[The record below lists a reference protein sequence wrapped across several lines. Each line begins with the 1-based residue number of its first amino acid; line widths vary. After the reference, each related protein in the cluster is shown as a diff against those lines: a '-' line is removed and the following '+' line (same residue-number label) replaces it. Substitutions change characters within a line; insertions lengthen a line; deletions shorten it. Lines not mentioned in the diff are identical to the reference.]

1 MKDRHVVVISAD
13 AMVFEDVETLSQL
26 HALESVWD
34 RTARVDRVRSVYP
47 TITYPC
53 HTTMMTGVYPD
64 RHGIVQNEQQLMCVR
79 SGPWIHMRESVG
91 EKTIFDRAKE
101 NGLST
106 AAVFWPVTGNDPS
119 IDYLIDEY
127 WPQRGESSEQCFR
140 DSGSSEEVIEK
151 IIRPNLKL
159 VENRHRQHPFCDA
172 FIMQCA
178 CDILTEF
185 KPNLLMIHP
194 ANIDA
199 YRHQTGL
206 FSPKVTSGLHETNLW
221 LCQLMKAAD
230 DAGILDKTDFFL
242 VSDHGQLNIRRCIA
256 LNVLLAEKGLIDV
269 DEQGEIRDWTAF
281 VRSGGLSA
289 LVYLKDPADKEAV
302 RRTRAVLEEIKA
314 SETAGIGEIFTEK
327 EAREKHHLGGDFS
340 FVIETD
346 GYTTFANDWVRPL
359 VRPQDNID
367 YRFGKAT
374 HGYLPEKGPQPTLIA
389 WGPHIRPGAVLPR
402 AKLVDEAPTFAKALG
417 IEMPGTDGRVLEEL
431 FKED

>member
-13 AMVFEDVETLSQL
+13 AMVFEDVETLSRL
-26 HALESVWD
+26 YALESVWG

-79 SGPWIHMRESVG
+79 SGPWIHMRESVR
-91 EKTIFDRAKE
+91 EKTVFDLAKE
-101 NGLST
+101 NGLTT

-127 WPQRGESSEQCFR
+127 WPQHGESSEDCFR

-151 IIRPNLKL
+151 IIRPNLKY
-159 VENRHRQHPFCDA
+159 VENHHRQHPYCDA

-185 KPNLLMIHP
+185 RPNLLMIHP

-230 DAGILDKTDFFL
+230 DAGILENTDFFL
-242 VSDHGQLNIRRCIA
+242 VSDHGQLNIRRCVA

-269 DEQGEIRDWTAF
+269 DENGEIRDWTAF

-289 LVYLKDPADKEAV
+289 LVYLKDPSDKEAFEK
-302 RRTRAVLEEIKA
+302 TRAILEEIKA
-314 SETAGIGEIFTEK
+314 SETAGIGELFTEE
-327 EAREKHHLGGDFS
+327 EARKKHHLGGDFS

-359 VRPQDNID
+359 VRPQDNSD

-389 WGPHIRPGAVLPR
+389 WGPHIRPGAVLPE

-431 FKED
+431 FSE